1 MGSLQVAW
9 AVSLVA
15 TGWFLAIGTIRML
28 AYRSGEVDHTPGMR
42 FVAALTL
49 ALGGIAAAALI
60 ILTIVI
66 ARR

>member
-1 MGSLQVAW
+1 MGSLEVAW
-9 AVSLVA
+9 GISLVA
-15 TGWFLAIGTIRML
+15 TGWFLAIGSIRML

-42 FVAALTL
+42 FVAVLSL
-49 ALGGIAAAALI
+49 ALGALSLAALI

>member
-1 MGSLQVAW
+1 MGSLEVAW
-9 AVSLVA
+9 TVSLVA
-15 TGWFLAIGTIRML
+15 TGWFLAIGTIRMV

-42 FVAALTL
+42 FVARLAL
-49 ALGGIAAAALI
+49 ALGAVAALALI